1 MTGRPTYF
9 SNINRKE
16 RLSKAEHSSFDLIVI
31 GGGITGAGIALDA
44 SLRNM
49 KVLLVEKLDFASGT
63 SSRSTKLIHGGLR
76 YLKNLE
82 FGLVRETGVERH
94 IAHKNICHLVHPEK
108 MLLPIVNGGSFNRH
122 SANLAIG
129 VYDLL
134 AGVPKAQRKKKMNK
148 DQTMEEEPLLK
159 SSMLKSGIL
168 YSEYRTDDARLT
180 MELIKAA
187 VRNGASVFNYM
198 KVKDFAYENGKVKAA
213 ICEDLLN
220 QTQLKFNTNTI
231 VSAAGPWVDEL
242 RQTDN
247 PNTSLNLHL
256 TKGVHIVLNKEDLNI
271 KRAIYFDAFDGRMI
285 FAIPRGENVYV
296 GTTDTSFKGN
306 KDELLC
312 TTEDAQYLINAV
324 NGFFDIDPLNIDHI
338 NSSWTGLR
346 PLIQK
351 KGKSPSELSRK
362 DEIFISTTGL
372 LSIAGG
378 KLTGFRKMA
387 ERVVD
392 LVYKLNEKP
401 RTASKTKNYKIHHQP
416 FFNYQA
422 FNDFSIDLCQKYKD
436 SPISTLEIETL
447 VSNFGKDAAFI
458 LSSIEPR
465 KEGEDHLAFHKRFVQ
480 SQLDYTMN
488 YESVAHP
495 MDFINRRTAWSYFNI
510 RMAKD
515 YLPLVSEEIAD
526 QLHYTSNQKSQQLAS
541 SQLELDQNSLAFLK
555 TPRA

>member
-1 MTGRPTYF
+1 MTRGPTYF
-9 SNINRKE
+9 SNINREE
-16 RLSKAEHSSFDLIVI
+16 RINQAKQNTFDLIVI

-44 SLRNM
+44 SLRNL
-49 KVLLVEKLDFASGT
+49 KVLLLEKLDFASGT

-108 MLLPIVNGGSFNRH
+108 MLLPIVKDGSFNRH

-148 DQTMEEEPLLK
+148 AQTIKEEPLIK
-159 SSMLKSGIL
+159 SDMLKSGIV

-187 VRNGASVFNYM
+187 VRNGATVFNYM
-198 KVKDFAYENGKVKAA
+198 EVKDFVYDHGKIQAA
-213 ICEDLLN
+213 ICEDLLD
-220 QTQLKFNTNTI
+220 QTQVSFTSDTI

-242 RQTDN
+242 RKTDN
-247 PNTSLNLHL
+247 PDTSLNLHL
-256 TKGVHIVLNKEDLNI
+256 TKGVHIVLDKKDLNI
-271 KRAIYFDAFDGRMI
+271 QRAIYFDAFDGRMI
-285 FAIPRGENVYV
+285 FAIPRAENVYV
-296 GTTDTSFKGN
+296 GTTDTSFKGD

-312 TTEDAQYLINAV
+312 TLEDAQYLIDAV
-324 NGFFDIDPLNIDHI
+324 NAFFEITPLNINHV

-351 KGKSPSELSRK
+351 EGKSPSELSRK
-362 DEIFISTTGL
+362 DEIFISKTGL
-372 LSIAGG
+372 ISIAGG

-392 LVYKLNEKP
+392 LVYKLNNKNK
-401 RTASKTKNYKIHHQP
+401 TASKTKNYKIHHRP
-416 FFNYQA
+416 FINYQA
-422 FNDFSIDLCQKYKD
+422 YKD
-436 SPISTLEIETL
+436 YILDLSKEYKDCPISLVELETL
-447 VSNFGKDAAFI
+447 VSNFGKDAADM
-458 LSSIEPR
+458 LSVIKPLN
-465 KEGEDHLAFHKRFVQ
+465 KEENEQDFQNRFVQ
-480 SQLDYTMN
+480 SQLDYSIK

-495 MDFINRRTAWSYFNI
+495 MDFINRRTGWSYFNI
-510 RMAKD
+510 TKAKK
-515 YLPLVSEEIAD
+515 YLAWVSDEISKQLKYSAD
-526 QLHYTSNQKSQQLAS
+526 QKQKQLES
-541 SQLELDQNSLAFLK
+541 SQIELDQISLAQLK
-555 TPRA
+555 NT